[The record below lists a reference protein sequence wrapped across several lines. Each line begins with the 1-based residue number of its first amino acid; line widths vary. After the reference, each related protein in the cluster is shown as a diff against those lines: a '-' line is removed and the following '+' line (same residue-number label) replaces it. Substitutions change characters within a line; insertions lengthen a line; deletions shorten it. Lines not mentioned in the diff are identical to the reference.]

1 MFERDLP
8 GQNTAGF
15 SEGQEIG
22 TLPLEMCQTMNHS
35 WGYSVSDQDY
45 KSIKDLVCKLAQCV
59 SLNTN
64 LLLNIGPQASG
75 ELPQAALDRLKGIGE
90 WMRVNGESIK
100 GCGPGPLAEQEWGV
114 TTAPIGNPKTFYLH
128 VFENPGAVIEI
139 PVAKKAKVKAVTA
152 LYDGKP
158 LVFKKFKDRLL
169 VTLPANL
176 PDTDYVIRIVQ
187 K

>member
-1 MFERDLP
+1 
-8 GQNTAGF
+8 
-15 SEGQEIG
+15 
-22 TLPLEMCQTMNHS
+22 
-35 WGYSVSDQDY
+35 
-45 KSIKDLVCKLAQCV
+45 
-59 SLNTN
+59 
-64 LLLNIGPQASG
+64 
-75 ELPQAALDRLKGIGE
+75 
-90 WMRVNGESIK
+90 MRVNGEAIK

-176 PDTDYVIRIVQ
+176 PDTDYVIRLVQ